1 MMRKL
6 AKQTKE
12 VAKGV
17 QDGVRAAFRGILNLV
32 KSGSDIQQVQV
43 SGLADETIQDLE
55 LMQQFGFTS
64 VPPAGTQAVVI
75 PIGGKT
81 THGIIVATENGSF
94 RVKNLKSG
102 ETAIYDSSGSTIILK
117 NGRVIDIEC
126 DSFNVKCK
134 QYQVTASD
142 GANFVTPKLETD
154 QQFVSQGQISGN
166 GGMTVQGGTGA
177 SFTGSVTQK
186 GGSFSTDGDVV
197 ASGKSLVTHTH
208 NEQGDGRPTSA
219 PI

>member
-17 QDGVRAAFRGILNLV
+17 QDGVRAAFRGVLNLV

-55 LMQQFGFTS
+55 LMQHFGFTS
-64 VPPAGTQAVVI
+64 VPPAGTQVVVI
-75 PIGGKT
+75 PLGGKT

-94 RVKNLKSG
+94 RVKNLKNG
-102 ETAIYDSSGSTIILK
+102 EVAIYDSSGSTIILK
-117 NGRVIDIEC
+117 NNRVIDVEC
-126 DSFNVKCK
+126 DAYNVKCK
-134 QYQVTASD
+134 TYQVTASE
-142 GANFVTPKLETD
+142 GAT
-154 QQFVSQGQISGN
+154 IN
-166 GGMTVQGGTGA
+166 GDL
-177 SFTGSVTQK
+177 TQAD
-186 GGSFSTDGDVV
+186 GSFSTSGDVT
-197 ASGKSLVTHTH
+197 ASGDVSANGTSLSTHKH

>member
-1 MMRKL
+1 MRKL

-17 QDGVRAAFRGILNLV
+17 QDSVRAAFRGVLNLV

-55 LMQQFGFTS
+55 LMQHFGFTS

-75 PIGGKT
+75 PLGGKT

-94 RVKNLKSG
+94 RVKNLNDG
-102 ETAIYDSSGSTIILK
+102 EVAIYDSSGSTIILK

-126 DSFNVKCK
+126 DSFNIKCK
-134 QYQVTASD
+134 QYSVTASG
-142 GANFVTPKLETD
+142 GANFNTPKLETD

-166 GGMTVQGGTGA
+166 GGMAVQGGEGA
-177 SFTGSVTQK
+177 SFSGNVTQQ
-186 GGSFSTDGDVV
+186 GGSFKTDGDVT
-197 ASGKSLVTHTH
+197 AGSTSLKHHTH
-208 NEQGDGRPTSA
+208 QNDGRGRPNA
-219 PI
+219 

>member
-17 QDGVRAAFRGILNLV
+17 QDGVRAAFRGVLNLV

-55 LMQQFGFTS
+55 LMQHFGFTS
-64 VPPAGTQAVVI
+64 VPPAGTQVVVI
-75 PIGGKT
+75 PLGGKT

-94 RVKNLKSG
+94 RVKNLKNG
-102 ETAIYDSSGSTIILK
+102 EVAIYDSSGSTIILK
-117 NGRVIDIEC
+117 NNRVIDVEC
-126 DSFNVKCK
+126 DAYNVKCK
-134 QYQVTASD
+134 TYQVTASE
-142 GANFVTPKLETD
+142 GAT
-154 QQFVSQGQISGN
+154 IN
-166 GGMTVQGGTGA
+166 GDL
-177 SFTGSVTQK
+177 TQAV
-186 GGSFSTDGDVV
+186 GSFSTSGDVT
-197 ASGKSLVTHTH
+197 ASGDVSANGTSLSTHKH

>member
-17 QDGVRAAFRGILNLV
+17 QDSVRAAFRGVLNLV

-55 LMQQFGFTS
+55 LMQHFGFTS

-75 PIGGKT
+75 PLGGKT

-94 RVKNLKSG
+94 RVKNLNDG
-102 ETAIYDSSGSTIILK
+102 EVAIYDSSGSTIILK

-126 DSFNVKCK
+126 DSFNIKCK
-134 QYQVTASD
+134 QYSVTASG
-142 GANFVTPKLETD
+142 GANFNTPKLETD

-166 GGMTVQGGTGA
+166 GGMAVQGGEGA
-177 SFTGSVTQK
+177 SFSGNVTQQ
-186 GGSFSTDGDVV
+186 GGSFKTDGDVT
-197 ASGKSLVTHTH
+197 AGSTSLKHHTH
-208 NEQGDGRPTSA
+208 QNDGRGRPNA
-219 PI
+219 

>member
-12 VAKGV
+12 VTKGV
-17 QDGVRAAFRGILNLV
+17 QDSVRAAFRGVLNLV

-55 LMQQFGFTS
+55 LMQHFGFTS
-64 VPPAGTQAVVI
+64 VPPSGTQAVVI
-75 PIGGKT
+75 PLGGKT

-94 RVKNLKSG
+94 RVKNLKNG
-102 ETAIYDSSGSTIILK
+102 EVAIYDSSGSTIILK
-117 NGRVIDIEC
+117 NNRVIDVEC
-126 DSFNVKCK
+126 DAYNVKCK
-134 QYQVTASD
+134 TYQVTASD
-142 GANFVTPKLETD
+142 GAT
-154 QQFVSQGQISGN
+154 IN
-166 GGMTVQGGTGA
+166 GDL
-177 SFTGSVTQK
+177 TQAD
-186 GGSFSTDGDVV
+186 GSFSTSGDVT
-197 ASGKSLVTHTH
+197 ASGDVSANGTSLSTHKH

>member
-12 VAKGV
+12 MAKGV
-17 QDGVRAAFRGILNLV
+17 QDSVRAAFRGVLNLV

-55 LMQQFGFTS
+55 LMQHFGFTS

-75 PIGGKT
+75 PLGGKT

-94 RVKNLKSG
+94 RVRNLNDG
-102 ETAIYDSSGSTIILK
+102 EVAIYDSSGSTIILK

-134 QYQVTASD
+134 QYSVTASS
-142 GANFVTPKLETD
+142 GANFKTPKLETD

-166 GGMTVQGGTGA
+166 GGMAVKGGKGA
-177 SFTGSVTQK
+177 SFSGDVNQTNGSFKTSGDVTAGSV
-186 GGSFSTDGDVV
+186 
-197 ASGKSLVTHTH
+197 SLKNHTH
-208 NEQGDGRPTSA
+208 QSDGRGRPNA
-219 PI
+219 

>member
-1 MMRKL
+1 MWARGSWGNNMMRKL

-17 QDGVRAAFRGILNLV
+17 QDSVRAAFRGVLNLV

-55 LMQQFGFTS
+55 LMQHFGFTS

-75 PIGGKT
+75 PLGGKT

-117 NGRVIDIEC
+117 NNRVIDVEC
-126 DSFNVKCK
+126 EAYNVKCK
-134 QYQVTASD
+134 TYQVTASE
-142 GANFVTPKLETD
+142 GTTIN
-154 QQFVSQGQISGN
+154 GN
-166 GGMTVQGGTGA
+166 L
-177 SFTGSVTQK
+177 TQAE
-186 GGSFSTDGDVV
+186 GSFSTSGDVT
-197 ASGKSLVTHTH
+197 ASGDVSANGTSLSTHKH

>member
-6 AKQTKE
+6 AKQTKD
-12 VAKGV
+12 VAKNV
-17 QDGVRAAFRGILNLV
+17 QDSVRAAFRGVLNLV

-55 LMQQFGFTS
+55 LMQHFGFTS

-75 PIGGKT
+75 PLGGKT

-94 RVKNLKSG
+94 RVKNLKNG
-102 ETAIYDSSGSTIILK
+102 EVAIYDSSGSTIILK
-117 NGRVIDIEC
+117 NNRVIDVEC
-126 DSFNVKCK
+126 DAYNVKCK
-134 QYQVTASD
+134 TYQVTASD
-142 GANFVTPKLETD
+142 GAT
-154 QQFVSQGQISGN
+154 IN
-166 GGMTVQGGTGA
+166 GDL
-177 SFTGSVTQK
+177 TQAD
-186 GGSFSTDGDVV
+186 GSFSTSGDVT
-197 ASGKSLVTHTH
+197 ASGDVSANGTSLSTHKH

>member
-1 MMRKL
+1 MGVGAISMMRKL

-12 VAKGV
+12 VAKNV
-17 QDGVRAAFRGILNLV
+17 QDGVRAAFRGVLNLV

-55 LMQQFGFTS
+55 LMQHFGFTS

-75 PIGGKT
+75 PLGGKT

-94 RVKNLKSG
+94 RVKNLKNG
-102 ETAIYDSSGSTIILK
+102 EVAIYDSSGSTIILK
-117 NGRVIDIEC
+117 NNRVIDVEC
-126 DSFNVKCK
+126 DAYNVKCK
-134 QYQVTASD
+134 TYQVTASE
-142 GANFVTPKLETD
+142 GAT
-154 QQFVSQGQISGN
+154 IN
-166 GGMTVQGGTGA
+166 GDL
-177 SFTGSVTQK
+177 TQAE
-186 GGSFSTDGDVV
+186 GSFSTSGDVT
-197 ASGKSLVTHTH
+197 ASGDVSANGTSLSTHKH

>member
-17 QDGVRAAFRGILNLV
+17 QDSVRAAFRGVLNLV
-32 KSGSDIQQVQV
+32 KSGGDIQQGQV
-43 SGLADETIQDLE
+43 SGLADETIRDLE
-55 LMQQFGFTS
+55 LMQHFGFTS

-75 PIGGKT
+75 PLGGKT

-94 RVKNLKSG
+94 RVKNLKNG
-102 ETAIYDSSGSTIILK
+102 EVAIYDSSGSTIILK
-117 NGRVIDIEC
+117 NNRVIDVEC
-126 DSFNVKCK
+126 DAYNVKCK
-134 QYQVTASD
+134 TYQVTASE
-142 GANFVTPKLETD
+142 GAT
-154 QQFVSQGQISGN
+154 IN
-166 GGMTVQGGTGA
+166 GDL
-177 SFTGSVTQK
+177 TQAA
-186 GGSFSTDGDVV
+186 GSFSTSGDVT
-197 ASGKSLVTHTH
+197 ASGDVSANGTSLSTHKH

>member
-1 MMRKL
+1 MGVGAISMMRKL

-12 VAKGV
+12 VAKNV
-17 QDGVRAAFRGILNLV
+17 QDSVRAAFRGVLNLV

-55 LMQQFGFTS
+55 LMQHFGFTS

-75 PIGGKT
+75 PLGGKT

-94 RVKNLKSG
+94 RVKNLKNG
-102 ETAIYDSSGSTIILK
+102 EVAIYDSSGSTIILK
-117 NGRVIDIEC
+117 NNRVIDVEC
-126 DSFNVKCK
+126 EAYNVKCK
-134 QYQVTASD
+134 TYQVTASE
-142 GANFVTPKLETD
+142 GTTIN
-154 QQFVSQGQISGN
+154 GN
-166 GGMTVQGGTGA
+166 L
-177 SFTGSVTQK
+177 TQAE
-186 GGSFSTDGDVV
+186 GSFSTSGDVT
-197 ASGKSLVTHTH
+197 ASGDVSANGTSLSTHKH

>member
-12 VAKGV
+12 VAKSV
-17 QDGVRAAFRGILNLV
+17 QDGVRAAFRGVLNLV

-55 LMQQFGFTS
+55 LMQHFGFTS
-64 VPPAGTQAVVI
+64 VPPSGTQVVVI
-75 PIGGKT
+75 PLGGKT

-94 RVKNLKSG
+94 RVKNLKNG
-102 ETAIYDSSGSTIILK
+102 EVAIYDSSGSTIILK
-117 NGRVIDIEC
+117 NNRVIDVEC
-126 DSFNVKCK
+126 DAYNVKCK
-134 QYQVTASD
+134 TYQVTASE
-142 GANFVTPKLETD
+142 GAT
-154 QQFVSQGQISGN
+154 IN
-166 GGMTVQGGTGA
+166 GDL
-177 SFTGSVTQK
+177 TQAD
-186 GGSFSTDGDVV
+186 GSFSTSGDVT
-197 ASGKSLVTHTH
+197 ASGDVSANGTSLSTHKH

>member
-12 VAKGV
+12 VTKNV
-17 QDGVRAAFRGILNLV
+17 QDGVRAAFRGGLNLV

-55 LMQQFGFTS
+55 LMQHFGFTS

-75 PIGGKT
+75 PWGGKT

-94 RVKNLKSG
+94 RVKNLKNG
-102 ETAIYDSSGSTIILK
+102 EVAIYDSSGSTIILK
-117 NGRVIDIEC
+117 NNRVIDVEC
-126 DSFNVKCK
+126 DAYNVKCK
-134 QYQVTASD
+134 TYQVTASE
-142 GANFVTPKLETD
+142 GAT
-154 QQFVSQGQISGN
+154 IN
-166 GGMTVQGGTGA
+166 GDL
-177 SFTGSVTQK
+177 TQAA
-186 GGSFSTDGDVV
+186 GSFSTSGDVT
-197 ASGKSLVTHTH
+197 ASGDVSANGTSLSTHKH

>member
-6 AKQTKE
+6 AKQTKD
-12 VAKGV
+12 VAKNV
-17 QDGVRAAFRGILNLV
+17 QDSVRAAFRGILNLV

-55 LMQQFGFTS
+55 LMQHFGFTS

-75 PIGGKT
+75 PLGGKT
-81 THGIIVATENGSF
+81 THGIIVATEHGSF
-94 RVKNLKSG
+94 RVKNLKNG

-117 NGRVIDIEC
+117 NNRVIDVEC
-126 DSFNVKCK
+126 DAYNVKCK
-134 QYQVTASD
+134 TYQVTASE
-142 GANFVTPKLETD
+142 GAT
-154 QQFVSQGQISGN
+154 IN
-166 GGMTVQGGTGA
+166 GDL
-177 SFTGSVTQK
+177 TQAD
-186 GGSFSTDGDVV
+186 GSFSTSGDVT
-197 ASGKSLVTHTH
+197 ASGDVSANGTSLSTHKH

>member
-1 MMRKL
+1 MRKL

-17 QDGVRAAFRGILNLV
+17 QDSVRAAFRGVLNLV

-43 SGLADETIQDLE
+43 SALADETIQDLE
-55 LMQQFGFTS
+55 LMQHFGFTS

-75 PIGGKT
+75 PLGGKT

-94 RVKNLKSG
+94 RVKNLNDG
-102 ETAIYDSSGSTIILK
+102 EVAIYDSSGSTIILK

-126 DSFNVKCK
+126 DSFNIKCK
-134 QYQVTASD
+134 QYSVTASG
-142 GANFVTPKLETD
+142 GANFNTPKLETD

-166 GGMTVQGGTGA
+166 GGMAVQGGEGA
-177 SFTGSVTQK
+177 SFSGNVTQQ
-186 GGSFSTDGDVV
+186 GGSFKTDGDVT
-197 ASGKSLVTHTH
+197 AGSTSLKHHTH
-208 NEQGDGRPTSA
+208 QNDGRGRPNA
-219 PI
+219 

>member
-1 MMRKL
+1 MRKL
-6 AKQTKE
+6 AQQTKA

-17 QDGVRAAFRGILNLV
+17 QDSMRIAFRGVLNLV

-55 LMQQFGFTS
+55 LMQHFGFTS
-64 VPPAGTQAVVI
+64 VPPSGTQAVVI
-75 PIGGKT
+75 PLGGKT

-94 RVKNLKSG
+94 RVKNLKNG
-102 ETAIYDSSGSTIILK
+102 EVAIYDSSGSTIILK

-126 DSFNVKCK
+126 DSFNVNCK
-134 QYQVTASD
+134 QYQVTATD

-154 QQFVSQGQISGN
+154 QQFVSQGKISGN

-177 SFTGSVTQK
+177 SFSGNVTQK
-186 GGSFSTDGDVV
+186 GGSFTTDGDVT
-197 ASGKSLVTHTH
+197 AGSTSLKNHTH
-208 NEQGDGRPTSA
+208 QNDGRGRPNA
-219 PI
+219 

>member
-6 AKQTKE
+6 AKQTKD

-17 QDGVRAAFRGILNLV
+17 QDGVRAAFRGVLNLV

-75 PIGGKT
+75 PLGGKT

-94 RVKNLKSG
+94 RVKNLKNG
-102 ETAIYDSSGSTIILK
+102 EVAIYDSSGSTIILK
-117 NGRVIDIEC
+117 NNRVIDVEC
-126 DSFNVKCK
+126 DAYNVKCK
-134 QYQVTASD
+134 TYQVTASD
-142 GANFVTPKLETD
+142 GAT
-154 QQFVSQGQISGN
+154 IN
-166 GGMTVQGGTGA
+166 GDL
-177 SFTGSVTQK
+177 TQAD
-186 GGSFSTDGDVV
+186 GSFSTSGDVT
-197 ASGKSLVTHTH
+197 ASGDVSANGTSLSTHKH

>member
-17 QDGVRAAFRGILNLV
+17 QDSVRAAFRGVLNLV

-75 PIGGKT
+75 PLGGKT

-94 RVKNLKSG
+94 RVKNLKNG

-134 QYQVTASD
+134 RYSVTASS
-142 GANFVTPKLETD
+142 GANFKTPKLETD

-166 GGMTVQGGTGA
+166 GGMAVQGGKGA
-177 SFTGSVTQK
+177 SFSGDVNQTNGSFKTSGDVTAGSV
-186 GGSFSTDGDVV
+186 
-197 ASGKSLVTHTH
+197 SLKNHTH
-208 NEQGDGRPTSA
+208 QSDGRGRPNT
-219 PI
+219 

>member
-17 QDGVRAAFRGILNLV
+17 QDSVRAAFRGVLNLV

-43 SGLADETIQDLE
+43 SALADETIQDLE
-55 LMQQFGFTS
+55 LMQHFGFTS

-75 PIGGKT
+75 PLGGKT

-94 RVKNLKSG
+94 RVKNLNDG
-102 ETAIYDSSGSTIILK
+102 EVAIYDSSGSTIILK

-126 DSFNVKCK
+126 DSFNIKCK
-134 QYQVTASD
+134 QYSVTASG
-142 GANFVTPKLETD
+142 GANFNTPKLETD

-166 GGMTVQGGTGA
+166 GGMAVQGGEGA
-177 SFTGSVTQK
+177 SFSGNVTQQ
-186 GGSFSTDGDVV
+186 GGSFKTDGDVT
-197 ASGKSLVTHTH
+197 AGSTSLKHHTH
-208 NEQGDGRPTSA
+208 QNDGRGRPNA
-219 PI
+219 

>member
-6 AKQTKE
+6 AKQTKD
-12 VAKGV
+12 VAKNV
-17 QDGVRAAFRGILNLV
+17 QDSVRAAFRGVLNLV

-55 LMQQFGFTS
+55 LMQHFGFTS
-64 VPPAGTQAVVI
+64 VPPSGTQAVII
-75 PIGGKT
+75 PLGGKT

-94 RVKNLKSG
+94 RVKNLKNG

-117 NGRVIDIEC
+117 NNRVIDVEC
-126 DSFNVKCK
+126 DVYNVKCK
-134 QYQVTASD
+134 TYQVTASE
-142 GANFVTPKLETD
+142 GAT
-154 QQFVSQGQISGN
+154 IN
-166 GGMTVQGGTGA
+166 GDL
-177 SFTGSVTQK
+177 TQAD
-186 GGSFSTDGDVV
+186 GSFSTSGDVT
-197 ASGKSLVTHTH
+197 ASGDVSANGTSLSTHKH

>member
-12 VAKGV
+12 VAKNV
-17 QDGVRAAFRGILNLV
+17 QDGVRAAFRGVLNLV

-55 LMQQFGFTS
+55 LMQHFGFTS

-75 PIGGKT
+75 PLGGKT

-94 RVKNLKSG
+94 RVKNLKNG
-102 ETAIYDSSGSTIILK
+102 EVAIYDSSGSTIILK
-117 NGRVIDIEC
+117 NNRVIDVEC
-126 DSFNVKCK
+126 DAYNVKCK
-134 QYQVTASD
+134 TYQVTASE
-142 GANFVTPKLETD
+142 GAT
-154 QQFVSQGQISGN
+154 IN
-166 GGMTVQGGTGA
+166 GDL
-177 SFTGSVTQK
+177 TQAA
-186 GGSFSTDGDVV
+186 GSFSTSGDVT
-197 ASGKSLVTHTH
+197 ASGDVSANGTSLSTHKH

>member
-12 VAKGV
+12 VAKNV
-17 QDGVRAAFRGILNLV
+17 QDSVRAAFRGVLNLV

-55 LMQQFGFTS
+55 LMQHFGFTS

-75 PIGGKT
+75 PLGGKT

-94 RVKNLKSG
+94 RVKNLKNG
-102 ETAIYDSSGSTIILK
+102 EVAIYDSSGSTIILK
-117 NGRVIDIEC
+117 NNRVIDVEC
-126 DSFNVKCK
+126 DAYNVKCK
-134 QYQVTASD
+134 TYQVTASE
-142 GANFVTPKLETD
+142 GAT
-154 QQFVSQGQISGN
+154 IN
-166 GGMTVQGGTGA
+166 GDL
-177 SFTGSVTQK
+177 TQAA
-186 GGSFSTDGDVV
+186 GSFSTSGDVT
-197 ASGKSLVTHTH
+197 ASGDVSANGTSLSTHKH

>member
-17 QDGVRAAFRGILNLV
+17 QDGVRAAFRGVLNLV

-55 LMQQFGFTS
+55 LMQHFGFTS

-75 PIGGKT
+75 PLGGKT

-94 RVKNLKSG
+94 RVKGLKNG

-126 DSFNVKCK
+126 DSFNVNCK
-134 QYQVTASD
+134 KYQVKATE

-166 GGMTVQGGTGA
+166 GGMAVQGGSGA
-177 SFTGSVTQK
+177 SFSGSVTQK
-186 GGSFSTDGDVV
+186 DGSFTTDGDVTAGTV
-197 ASGKSLVTHTH
+197 SLKEH
-208 NEQGDGRPTSA
+208 NHQNDGRGKPN
-219 PI
+219 P